1 MDAKAILVVHD
12 SRELP
17 ENIERELGAGGWSV
31 MGVPSRAEDWTVEM
45 GGVDCS
51 VLMLSDEDA
60 SGVEQL
66 IDRLRVFDDNLPV
79 VVVARST
86 SLEYAIGAM
95 KAGAY
100 DYLTLPIDGEKL
112 RHSVRNATQLYSLTK
127 RVYLL
132 ESQMGWRGGLDNII
146 GHSAPMQEI
155 FQMITMVAK
164 SNATVLITGESG
176 TGKELVARAVHNH
189 SVRRNKTFLDINCGA
204 IPRELLENELFGHE
218 RGAYTGADRRY
229 TGSCER
235 ADGGTLFLD
244 EISEMDPL
252 LQVKLLRFLQERSF
266 TRVGGNE
273 SIKVDVRIITATNR
287 DIAREVEEGRFRE
300 DLLYRLNVVPIH
312 IPPLRERKEDIPL
325 LAKHFLD
332 KYSSKNE
339 KIFLD
344 FAPQSIDALMAYDW
358 PGNVRELENIVER
371 VVVLNN
377 DSRVKVAHLPKHIQ
391 LQGKSSSQ
399 GQAPGPIE
407 PSMAPLDGGRI
418 IPLELV
424 EKYAIESALRRCLGN
439 VGEAARK
446 LKIGQATLY
455 RKIKH
460 YGLK

>member
-1 MDAKAILVVHD
+1 MDGHSILVVHD
-12 SRELP
+12 GRQLPEGLKHELTAEGWKVIPLQSREK
-17 ENIERELGAGGWSV
+17 EWN
-31 MGVPSRAEDWTVEM
+31 VEM
-45 GGVDCS
+45 GGVDCG
-51 VLMLSDEDA
+51 VIAIGDEDA
-60 SGVEQL
+60 SGVGDL
-66 IDRLRVFDDNLPV
+66 IERIRRIDDNLPI
-79 VVVARST
+79 VVVARSK
-86 SLEYAIGAM
+86 SLDSAVGAM

-100 DYLTLPIDGEKL
+100 DYLPMPIDGEKL
-112 RHSVRNATQLYSLTK
+112 RHSVKNAINLYDLTK

-155 FQMITMVAK
+155 FSMITMVAK

-176 TGKELVARAVHNH
+176 TGKELVARAIHNH
-189 SVRRNKTFLDINCGA
+189 SPRRNRIFLDINCGA

-218 RGAYTGADRRY
+218 RGAYTGADKRY
-229 TGSCER
+229 MGSCER

-252 LQVKLLRFLQERSF
+252 LQVKLLRFLQERNF
-266 TRVGGNE
+266 MRVGGNDP
-273 SIKVDVRIITATNR
+273 IKVDVRIITATNR
-287 DIAREVEEGRFRE
+287 DIHKEAQEGRFRE
-300 DLLYRLNVVPIH
+300 DLLYRLNVVPVH
-312 IPPLRERKEDIPL
+312 IAPLRERKEDIPL

-332 KYSSKNE
+332 KYSAKNE

-344 FAPQSIDALMAYDW
+344 FAPQALDALMAYDW
-358 PGNVRELENIVER
+358 PGNVRELENIIER

-377 DSRVKVAHLPKHIQ
+377 DSRVKSSHLPKHIQ
-391 LQGKSSSQ
+391 QQGKARV
-399 GQAPGPIE
+399 QAPGPSE

-424 EKYAIESALRRCLGN
+424 EKYAIEAALKRCLGN

-460 YGLK
+460 YGLR

>member
-1 MDAKAILVVHD
+1 MDGHSILVVHD
-12 SRELP
+12 GRNLP
-17 ENIERELGAGGWSV
+17 EGLKHELTSEGWKV
-31 MGVPSRAEDWTVEM
+31 IALQSRQKEWDVEM
-45 GGVDCS
+45 GGVDCG
-51 VLMLSDEDA
+51 VIAIGDEDA
-60 SGVEQL
+60 SGVTDL
-66 IDRLRVFDDNLPV
+66 IERIRRIDDNLPI
-79 VVVARST
+79 VVVARSA
-86 SLEYAIGAM
+86 SLDSAVGAM

-100 DYLTLPIDGEKL
+100 DYLPMPVDGEKL
-112 RHSVRNATQLYSLTK
+112 RHSVKNAINLYDLTK

-132 ESQMGWRGGLDNII
+132 ESQMGWRGGLDNIV

-155 FQMITMVAK
+155 FSMITMVAK

-176 TGKELVARAVHNH
+176 TGKELVARAIHNH
-189 SVRRNKTFLDINCGA
+189 SPRRNRIFLDINCGA

-218 RGAYTGADRRY
+218 RGAYTGADKRY
-229 TGSCER
+229 MGSCER

-266 TRVGGNE
+266 MRVGGNDP
-273 SIKVDVRIITATNR
+273 IKVDVRIITATNR
-287 DIAREVEEGRFRE
+287 DIHREAQEGRFRE
-300 DLLYRLNVVPIH
+300 DLLYRLNVVPVH
-312 IPPLRERKEDIPL
+312 IAPLRERKEDIPL

-332 KYSSKNE
+332 KYSAKNE

-344 FAPQSIDALMAYDW
+344 FAPQALDSLMSYDW
-358 PGNVRELENIVER
+358 PGNVRELENIIER

-377 DSRVKVAHLPKHIQ
+377 DSRVKPSHLPKHIQ
-391 LQGKSSSQ
+391 QQGKARA
-399 GQAPGPIE
+399 QAPGPSE

-424 EKYAIESALRRCLGN
+424 EKYAIEAALKRCLGN

-460 YGLK
+460 YGLR

>member
-1 MDAKAILVVHD
+1 MNGHSILVVHD
-12 SRELP
+12 GRQLADGLKNELST
-17 ENIERELGAGGWSV
+17 EGWKV
-31 MGVPSRAEDWTVEM
+31 VEMQSRAKEWMVEM
-45 GGVDCS
+45 GSVDCG
-51 VLMLSDEDA
+51 LLALDGEDA
-60 SGVEQL
+60 GGVEQL
-66 IDRLRVFDDNLPV
+66 IDKLRGIDDNLPII
-79 VVVARST
+79 VVARSK
-86 SLEYAIGAM
+86 SLDYAVGAM
-95 KAGAY
+95 RAGAY
-100 DYLTLPIDGEKL
+100 DYLPLPVDGEKL
-112 RHSVRNATQLYSLTK
+112 RHSVRNAIRLYGLTK
-127 RVYLL
+127 RVFLL

-155 FQMITMVAK
+155 FSMITMVAK

-189 SVRRNKTFLDINCGA
+189 SPRRNKIFLDINCGA

-229 TGSCER
+229 VGSCER

-266 TRVGGNE
+266 MRVGGNDA
-273 SIKVDVRIITATNR
+273 IKVDVRIITATNR
-287 DIAREVEEGRFRE
+287 DIQKEVEEGRFRE

-312 IPPLRERKEDIPL
+312 IPPLRDRKEDIPL

-344 FAPQSIDALMAYDW
+344 FAPQALDAMMGYDW
-358 PGNVRELENIVER
+358 PGNVRELENAVER
-371 VVVLNN
+371 IVVLNN
-377 DSRVKVAHLPKHIQ
+377 DSRVKVSHLPKHIQ
-391 LQGKSSSQ
+391 QQGKTRNQ
-399 GQAPGPIE
+399 TLAPIE

-424 EKYAIESALRRCLGN
+424 EKYAIEAALKRCLGN

>member
-1 MDAKAILVVHD
+1 MQENSILVVHD
-12 SRELP
+12 ERELP
-17 ENIERELGAGGWSV
+17 SNIEEEIAAEGFKLIAV
-31 MGVPSRAEDWTVEM
+31 QSRARDWSLEI
-45 GGVDCS
+45 GGVDCG
-51 VLMLSDEDA
+51 VLVLSGEDV
-60 SGVEQL
+60 SGLSQL
-66 IDRLRVFDDNLPV
+66 IERMRKSDDNLPII
-79 VVVARST
+79 VVARSK
-86 SLEYAIGAM
+86 SLEYAVGAM

-100 DYLTLPIDGEKL
+100 DYLPMPVDGEKL
-112 RHSVRNATQLYSLTK
+112 RHALRNAINLYDLTK

-132 ESQMGWRGGLDNII
+132 ESQMGWRGSMDDMI
-146 GHSAPMQEI
+146 GHSSVMQEI
-155 FQMITMVAK
+155 FSMITMVAK

-176 TGKELVARAVHNH
+176 TGKELVARAIHRH
-189 SVRRNKTFLDINCGA
+189 SVRSHKTFLDINCGA

-229 TGSCER
+229 IGSCER

-266 TRVGGNE
+266 MRIGSNE
-273 SIKVDVRIITATNR
+273 SIKVNVRIVAATNR
-287 DIAREVEEGRFRE
+287 DIQKEVDEGRFRE

-312 IPPLRERKEDIPL
+312 IPPLRDRSEDIPL

-332 KYSSKNE
+332 KYSAKNE

-344 FAPQSIDALMAYDW
+344 FAPQALDLLMAYEW
-358 PGNVRELENIVER
+358 PGNVRELENTIER

-377 DSRVKVAHLPKHIQ
+377 DSRVKISHLPNNIQ
-391 LQGKSSSQ
+391 EQGRFRTQ
-399 GQAPGPIE
+399 TIAPLE
-407 PSMAPLDGGRI
+407 PSMAPLDGGKI

-424 EKYAIESALRRCLGN
+424 EKYAIEAALRRCLGN

-460 YGLK
+460 YGLR